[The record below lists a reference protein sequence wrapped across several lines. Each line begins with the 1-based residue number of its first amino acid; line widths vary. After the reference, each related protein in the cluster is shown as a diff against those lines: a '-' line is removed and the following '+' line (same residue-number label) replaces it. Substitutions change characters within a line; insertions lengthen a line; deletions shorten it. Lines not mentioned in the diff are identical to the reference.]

1 MKEAVARR
9 KLSVGTRNTYILYL
23 ITSSF
28 HPYDDM
34 RVGKNLFLKTREFF
48 KERVISVN
56 KSLFYEKEHVF
67 GYMHPRTRENI
78 PFF

>member
-34 RVGKNLFLKTREFF
+34 RVGKAYF
-48 KERVISVN
+48 
-56 KSLFYEKEHVF
+56 
-67 GYMHPRTRENI
+67 
-78 PFF
+78 